1 MVEVGK
7 MLLMKTVAMAARK
20 NRNIKY
26 CWGIEEDSFSGDCK
40 DGFMHK

>member
-7 MLLMKTVAMAARK
+7 MLLMKTVAMAVRK

-26 CWGIEEDSFSGDCK
+26 CWGIEEDSVSGDCK
-40 DGFMHK
+40 DDFMDK